1 MYARVYIVDNAC
13 KLAQDAFLSCLRN
26 DCSLRDVS
34 TCVLVL
40 ILQNLDAINK
50 PVFFCENVKRWMIT
64 VSVVFN
70 VFQVRFL
77 FEVVVSTDL
86 YMLHVYLK

>member
-1 MYARVYIVDNAC
+1 MKIRFCDFNNWIICKMYARVYIVDNAC
-13 KLAQDAFLSCLRN
+13 KLAQDAFLSFLRN

-50 PVFFCENVKRWMIT
+50 PVFFVKT
-64 VSVVFN
+64 
-70 VFQVRFL
+70 
-77 FEVVVSTDL
+77 
-86 YMLHVYLK
+86 